1 MAAQSTLWQK
11 QYPLLTLYIGRSSKT
26 AKVIATIALLLSIIG
41 TGYGGYNWIRER
53 ANERAR
59 GKRLLRRNSGIR
71 GKDGSRTIYVPYKDS
86 LTSKVKI
93 YPTKPTTFDA
103 HRRLFL
109 NPPASSHTGDED
121 SPGLNLAF
129 LHQFLSLGSIMVPRW
144 GSKETGLLMS
154 HGLFLLLR
162 TYLSLLIA
170 RLDGEIVRDLVAG
183 KGRAFTWGIVKWCG
197 IGTLASYTNAMIKF
211 LQSKVSI
218 AFRTRLTRY
227 IHDLYLTAD
236 NNYYKLMNLDGSIGQ
251 GPDQFITQDLTLF
264 CSAAAA
270 LYSSMGKPL
279 VDLFVFNYQ
288 LYRSLGPLALS
299 GILAGYFS
307 TAVVLRKLS
316 PPFGKLKAVEG
327 KKEGD
332 FRGLHSRLLA
342 NAEEISFYGGADTER
357 VFLARSF
364 KDLQR
369 WMEGIYSLKI
379 RYNMLEDVI
388 LKYSWSAFGYLV
400 TSLPVFLPA
409 WGGLGGAMELA
420 DTSEASGRERG
431 RMKEF
436 ITNKRLMLSLADAGG
451 RIMYSIKDISELA
464 GYTSRVYS
472 LVSALHRVHANAYY
486 PPRDAESDLY
496 SLEDVQGT
504 IHNGFDGVRLEQ
516 VPVVAPSLY
525 PRGGDELLESL
536 SFVVH
541 SGDHLLI
548 SGPNG
553 VGKSA
558 IARIV
563 AGLWPVYR
571 GLVSRP
577 RGFGLDGIMFL
588 PQRPYLSVGTL
599 RDQVIYPHTE
609 IDMRDAGVSD
619 SALQKILDDAHL
631 GYLPSRE
638 GGWDSRKEWKDVLS
652 GGEKQRMAMARLF
665 YHEPRYAFLDEGTSA
680 VSSDVEGLLY
690 EQAKGR
696 GITVITIST
705 RASLKKY
712 HTFNLTIG
720 AGSDGEQWQFERI
733 GTAKEKLGVEKELQ
747 EIRKR
752 LNKVDEWKK
761 RRQVIEDEL
770 QKVWVDR
777 GELAPPAY
785 ENPSTAEGEIE
796 QDSDDNYG
804 EAVVISIN
812 RSFSDG
818 DPSTWPTEER
828 FGRPDDRYY
837 RQKLAE
843 LWLKETGAYASGM
856 TGIIDELPDG
866 YAVFD
871 RPRKSDPSIRDRFL
885 YGTGRPGR
893 PPGRPEF
900 IVVDSEGTPDVF
912 KFAVTKLK
920 QQGEVDYKISEPA
933 SMDWRAER
941 AAMDEYL
948 ETLDVRP
955 SYLPRLG
962 ELVLWT
968 SDFDGDLV
976 WNPETQSIEIYSP
989 TKNKWMKKP
998 QWRAGVVGQL
1008 PMEETV
1014 LQDLVERTEKKWD
1027 LNYSGFRVETLPDPN
1042 GSDKSYSLHYSYVA
1056 LKCVKPFNA
1065 FELFLQGTPREKLH
1079 PSIEHAMTI
1088 MSSFSLLDKY
1098 RFKGTWPTASIYCR
1112 GIFIGA
1118 ELLAVGDAVRLKP
1131 RGYRVQ
1137 GSNQKPP
1144 VVNVMAINEIR
1155 LELIECDEDLK
1166 SKQLARKYQVRISGK
1181 LYTTDMEQ
1189 AQMSNNGQPTRPLSL
1204 QEVIDVFNTIGMG
1217 GYGEWYELHSGATVD
1232 ISQDMILGRCYEPDA
1247 MKLLF
1252 NSLSLGY
1259 DLPGILRARE
1269 YSRKVD
1275 ERIPEGKTWFW
1286 GDFRTQTLGIDSL
1299 NGEDVGHYSE
1309 TRDVKM
1315 WRANLR
1321 IVDGT
1326 ANQADFRAAKQPAEL
1341 GRPSMKTGS
1350 AGLEE
1355 IGKTSK
1361 LVSAGL
1367 GAVDTSNPVSSEEEF
1382 SEESELPNRFR
1393 GGPSVSEREKIED
1406 SELEEDFTTRID
1418 QLRGGTEETEG
1429 GDYVPGTEQNS
1440 NRNTELGNT
1449 ESIPFHVNPY
1459 FLEESISSLH
1469 NLPRKIRK
1477 RLPFLHLL
1485 PQIRLRKHS
1494 QRIPRN
1500 LPLPLGYSR
1509 PLNKVRHGAELAL
1522 SDQLQRLPGLKRQ
1535 AVFGNVHLD
1544 DLSRARL
1551 DVQPGFR
1558 VRRRR

>member
-1 MAAQSTLWQK
+1 MAAQSTLRLGQD
-11 QYPLLTLYIGRSSKT
+11 PLVALYTYYTNLFRDKIKRSSNT
-26 AKVIATIALLLSIIG
+26 AKLIATIALILSIVG
-41 TGYGGYNWIRER
+41 TGYGGYNWFWET
-53 ANERAR
+53 AKERAR

-93 YPTKPTTFDA
+93 YPTKLTTFDA

-109 NPPASSHTGDED
+109 NPPDSARTGDED
-121 SPGLNLAF
+121 PIGRIPPPTTKPGLNLAF

-154 HGLFLLLR
+154 HGVFLLLR

-236 NNYYKLMNLDGSIGQ
+236 NNYYRLMNIDGSIGQ

-270 LYSSMGKPL
+270 LYSSMGKPM

-299 GILAGYFS
+299 GILTGYFS

-357 VFLARSF
+357 VFLTRSF

-451 RIMYSIKDISELA
+451 RMMYSIKDISELA

-472 LVSALHRVHANAYY
+472 LISTLHRVHANAYD
-486 PPRDAESDLY
+486 PPPGVEPDLF

-525 PRGGDELLESL
+525 PRGGDELVESL

-599 RDQVIYPHTE
+599 RDQIIYPHTE
-609 IDMRDAGVSD
+609 IDMRDAGVAD
-619 SALQKILDDAHL
+619 SALQKILEDAHL

-638 GGWDSRKEWKDVLS
+638 GGWDARKEWKDVLS

-690 EQAKGR
+690 EQAKER

-712 HTFNLTIG
+712 HTYNLTIG
-720 AGSDGEQWQFERI
+720 AGSDGEQWEFERI
-733 GTAKEKLGVEKELQ
+733 GTAKEKLGVEKEIQ

-752 LNKVDEWKK
+752 LDNIGAWKK
-761 RRQVIEDEL
+761 RREEIEDEL
-770 QKVWVDR
+770 QKVWVDK
-777 GELAPPAY
+777 GELAPPPY
-785 ENPSTAEGEIE
+785 EESSRTTE
-796 QDSDDNYG
+796 S
-804 EAVVISIN
+804 EAV
-812 RSFSDG
+812 
-818 DPSTWPTEER
+818 
-828 FGRPDDRYY
+828 
-837 RQKLAE
+837 
-843 LWLKETGAYASGM
+843 
-856 TGIIDELPDG
+856 
-866 YAVFD
+866 
-871 RPRKSDPSIRDRFL
+871 
-885 YGTGRPGR
+885 
-893 PPGRPEF
+893 
-900 IVVDSEGTPDVF
+900 
-912 KFAVTKLK
+912 
-920 QQGEVDYKISEPA
+920 EV
-933 SMDWRAER
+933 
-941 AAMDEYL
+941 
-948 ETLDVRP
+948 
-955 SYLPRLG
+955 
-962 ELVLWT
+962 
-968 SDFDGDLV
+968 
-976 WNPETQSIEIYSP
+976 
-989 TKNKWMKKP
+989 
-998 QWRAGVVGQL
+998 
-1008 PMEETV
+1008 
-1014 LQDLVERTEKKWD
+1014 
-1027 LNYSGFRVETLPDPN
+1027 
-1042 GSDKSYSLHYSYVA
+1042 
-1056 LKCVKPFNA
+1056 
-1065 FELFLQGTPREKLH
+1065 
-1079 PSIEHAMTI
+1079 
-1088 MSSFSLLDKY
+1088 
-1098 RFKGTWPTASIYCR
+1098 TASNP
-1112 GIFIGA
+1112 
-1118 ELLAVGDAVRLKP
+1118 D
-1131 RGYRVQ
+1131 
-1137 GSNQKPP
+1137 
-1144 VVNVMAINEIR
+1144 
-1155 LELIECDEDLK
+1155 
-1166 SKQLARKYQVRISGK
+1166 
-1181 LYTTDMEQ
+1181 
-1189 AQMSNNGQPTRPLSL
+1189 
-1204 QEVIDVFNTIGMG
+1204 
-1217 GYGEWYELHSGATVD
+1217 
-1232 ISQDMILGRCYEPDA
+1232 SQ
-1247 MKLLF
+1247 
-1252 NSLSLGY
+1252 
-1259 DLPGILRARE
+1259 
-1269 YSRKVD
+1269 
-1275 ERIPEGKTWFW
+1275 
-1286 GDFRTQTLGIDSL
+1286 
-1299 NGEDVGHYSE
+1299 
-1309 TRDVKM
+1309 
-1315 WRANLR
+1315 
-1321 IVDGT
+1321 
-1326 ANQADFRAAKQPAEL
+1326 
-1341 GRPSMKTGS
+1341 
-1350 AGLEE
+1350 
-1355 IGKTSK
+1355 
-1361 LVSAGL
+1361 
-1367 GAVDTSNPVSSEEEF
+1367 
-1382 SEESELPNRFR
+1382 
-1393 GGPSVSEREKIED
+1393 
-1406 SELEEDFTTRID
+1406 
-1418 QLRGGTEETEG
+1418 
-1429 GDYVPGTEQNS
+1429 
-1440 NRNTELGNT
+1440 
-1449 ESIPFHVNPY
+1449 
-1459 FLEESISSLH
+1459 
-1469 NLPRKIRK
+1469 
-1477 RLPFLHLL
+1477 
-1485 PQIRLRKHS
+1485 
-1494 QRIPRN
+1494 
-1500 LPLPLGYSR
+1500 
-1509 PLNKVRHGAELAL
+1509 
-1522 SDQLQRLPGLKRQ
+1522 
-1535 AVFGNVHLD
+1535 
-1544 DLSRARL
+1544 
-1551 DVQPGFR
+1551 
-1558 VRRRR
+1558 

>member
-1 MAAQSTLWQK
+1 MAAQSTLRQK
-11 QYPLLTLYIGRSSKT
+11 QDPLLTLYIYYTNLLRGKFRRSSKT
-26 AKVIATIALLLSIIG
+26 AKILAIIALLLSIVG
-41 TGYGGYNWIRER
+41 TGYGGYNWFRER

-109 NPPASSHTGDED
+109 NPPASARTGDED
-121 SPGLNLAF
+121 SLGRIPPPTTKPGLNLAF
-129 LHQFLSLGSIMVPRW
+129 LHQFLSLWSIMVPRW
-144 GSKETGLLMS
+144 NSKETGLLMS
-154 HGLFLLLR
+154 HGVFLLLR

-299 GILAGYFS
+299 GILTGYFS

-342 NAEEISFYGGADTER
+342 NAEEISFYGGADIER

-388 LKYSWSAFGYLV
+388 LKYSWSAFGYLI

-451 RIMYSIKDISELA
+451 RMMYSIKDISELA

-486 PPRDAESDLY
+486 PPHDAGSELY

-516 VPVVAPSLY
+516 VPVIAPSLY
-525 PRGGDELLESL
+525 PRGGDELLQSL

-609 IDMRDAGVSD
+609 IDMRDAGVSE

-690 EQAKGR
+690 EQAKER
-696 GITVITIST
+696 GITLITIST

-720 AGSDGEQWQFERI
+720 VGSEGEQWQFERI

-747 EIRKR
+747 EIRMR
-752 LNKVDEWKK
+752 LNKVDEWKR
-761 RRQVIEDEL
+761 RRQEIEDEL
-770 QKVWVDR
+770 QKVWVDH
-777 GELAPPAY
+777 GELAPSPY
-785 ENPSTAEGEIE
+785 EEDLKAAKDEVEVADLAPLEHELNIQQTSKLNIMQ
-796 QDSDDNYG
+796 QDSGDDDG
-804 EAVVISIN
+804 HVVVIPIN
-812 RSFSDG
+812 HSFSDG
-818 DPSTWPTEER
+818 DSSTWPTEER
-828 FGRPDDRYY
+828 YGRPDDSYY

-843 LWLKETGAYASGM
+843 LWLKETGAYASGV
-856 TGIIDELPDG
+856 TAFIDELPDG

-871 RPRKSDPSIRDRFL
+871 RPRKSDPSTVSWPRLKGSGRPP
-885 YGTGRPGR
+885 GTGRPGR
-893 PPGRPEF
+893 PPGKPGF
-900 IVVDSEGTPDVF
+900 IL
-912 KFAVTKLK
+912 AITKLK
-920 QQGEVDYKISEPA
+920 QQGEADYKISEPA

-968 SDFDGDLV
+968 PDFDGDLV
-976 WNPETQSIEIYSP
+976 WNPVNQSIEIYSP
-989 TKNKWMKKP
+989 IKKKYVKKP

-1008 PMEETV
+1008 PTEETV

-1042 GSDKSYSLHYSYVA
+1042 GTDKSYSLHYSYVA
-1056 LKCVKPFNA
+1056 LKCIKPYNA
-1065 FELFLQGTPREKLH
+1065 FEVFLQGTPREKLH

-1098 RFKGTWPTASIYCR
+1098 RFRGTWPNASIYCR

-1118 ELLAVGDAVRLKP
+1118 ELLVVGDAVRLKP
-1131 RGYRVQ
+1131 KGYREK
-1137 GSNQKPP
+1137 GNLQKPP
-1144 VVNVMAINEIR
+1144 VVDVMVINEIR
-1155 LELIECDEDLK
+1155 LELIECDEDPK
-1166 SKQLARKYQVRISGK
+1166 SKQLAEKYQVRISGR
-1181 LYTTDMEQ
+1181 LYTTNLER
-1189 AQMSNNGQPTRPLSL
+1189 AQLSNGPPARPLSPLTL
-1204 QEVIDVFNTIGMG
+1204 QEVMDVFNTVGMG
-1217 GYGEWYELHSGATVD
+1217 GYGDWYELHSGATVN
-1232 ISQDMILGRCYEPDA
+1232 ISHDMILGRCYEPDA

-1259 DLPGILRARE
+1259 DLPGVLRARE
-1269 YSRKVD
+1269 YSRNVD

-1286 GDFRTQTLGIDSL
+1286 GDFRTQTLGIESL

-1326 ANQADFRAAKQPAEL
+1326 ASQADFRDAKQSAEC
-1341 GRPSMKTGS
+1341 GRPSMKTDS

-1361 LVSAGL
+1361 LVSASL
-1367 GAVDTSNPVSSEEEF
+1367 GAVDTSNPVSSEEES
-1382 SEESELPNRFR
+1382 SEESESPNSR
-1393 GGPSVSEREKIED
+1393 
-1406 SELEEDFTTRID
+1406 
-1418 QLRGGTEETEG
+1418 LRGGIEETG
-1429 GDYVPGTEQNS
+1429 YGNYVPDTWKEFKKG
-1440 NRNTELGNT
+1440 R
-1449 ESIPFHVNPY
+1449 
-1459 FLEESISSLH
+1459 
-1469 NLPRKIRK
+1469 
-1477 RLPFLHLL
+1477 
-1485 PQIRLRKHS
+1485 
-1494 QRIPRN
+1494 
-1500 LPLPLGYSR
+1500 
-1509 PLNKVRHGAELAL
+1509 
-1522 SDQLQRLPGLKRQ
+1522 
-1535 AVFGNVHLD
+1535 
-1544 DLSRARL
+1544 
-1551 DVQPGFR
+1551 
-1558 VRRRR
+1558 